1 MAQPSL
7 DIKKKQIEKTRYQNY
22 QESLR
27 LEGHEPIKLEISS
40 ESELKQSKEAIFRKY
55 QIKASCYE

>member
-7 DIKKKQIEKTRYQNY
+7 ETKKKQIENTRYQNY

-27 LEGHEPIKLEISS
+27 LEGHHPVELEISS
-40 ESELKQSKEAIFRKY
+40 ESELKQSKEAIFKKY